1 MVRSIK
7 EIKRKRQNWK
17 DGNRTGEGKY
27 VYESGT
33 VYQGDF
39 KNNSAEG
46 NGVIVYAGGDTY
58 KGEFLEGVEHG
69 KGVYKFEYCLFN
81 PDEDIK
87 YLIENH
93 LICIHYKEELDSET
107 LLEKYNEII
116 NSLND
121 ERTKLFVKYY
131 FGNNAINTKELSYI
145 LPIYT

>member
-1 MVRSIK
+1 MLL
-7 EIKRKRQNWK
+7 
-17 DGNRTGEGKY
+17 NRGY
-27 VYESGT
+27 
-33 VYQGDF
+33 
-39 KNNSAEG
+39 
-46 NGVIVYAGGDTY
+46 
-58 KGEFLEGVEHG
+58 G

-121 ERTKLFVKYY
+121 ESLIWFLLTTM
-131 FGNNAINTKELSYI
+131 ILSSFDI
-145 LPIYT
+145 F